1 MAARSLET
9 DVLVVGGGG
18 AGFRAAI
25 GAREQGAAVALLS
38 KGPLARSGASPMAGA
53 DFTLDG
59 KSLSELGHIGAPDD
73 SEEKVFNDIITQG
86 FFLNNQKLVEHYV
99 RQAPARLKEMID
111 WGLQITFSEERAI
124 FTSGLRL
131 MDILLKQARR
141 VGVDLLEDV
150 MLVDL
155 VVENGMVTGALA
167 LDVRKGEFI
176 HLATKA
182 VVMAT
187 GGWHKAF
194 WPNTGM
200 RDLSGEGMVIAHR
213 AGADLGNM
221 EFITCCCNVLLEPPM
236 WRGSLATYVL
246 GMLAGHRLTNNRGEV
261 FLDNYDPYTV
271 STGVSTEWN
280 KSFVSY
286 ATTKEVREGR
296 GFPKGGIHFSRGD
309 IPWEKYELFCSVL
322 FPKWKYKS
330 IDLTELGRR
339 FKENQPIEVGSVVEY
354 FDGGIIVDDS
364 FATGVPG
371 LFAAGEC
378 TLGLFGANRVFSA
391 ITEMLVHGADAGRNA
406 AEYARSTG
414 VPAPDAE
421 RLAEKQ
427 RRAEQPLEP
436 GGGLRPAPVRRKLQE
451 MAHRHLGPIRS
462 GDELRAFLVE
472 IQRIKREALPCL
484 EATAKGRSYNK
495 EWMDALE
502 LENILELLELATASA
517 LRRTESRGVH
527 YRADYPD
534 TDNDNWLVESVVQR
548 TDAGFEVTTRPVCTT
563 SVTPPGGV
571 TPYLDMI
578 KKMMESHSEIGGH
591 H

>member
-364 FATGVPG
+364 FATGVLG